1 MSRKF
6 PGGHK
11 QPSIANNWCKAVN
24 HEAASTPRIA
34 ANRLPT
40 LSMSS
45 IEEVHG
51 IRILP
56 IEIKFDSAT
65 HLNLSGVDDRKTELI
80 WEFLFEGSRDVF
92 RSTPLIRWGAE
103 STCHGGS
110 QPIVRFH

>member
-6 PGGHK
+6 PGSHK

-24 HEAASTPRIA
+24 HEAAFTPRIP

-65 HLNLSGVDDRKTELI
+65 HLNLSGVNDRKTELI
-80 WEFLFEGSRDVF
+80 WEFLFEGCRDVF
-92 RSTPLIRWGAE
+92 RSTPFVCRGANKHV
-103 STCHGGS
+103 SW
-110 QPIVRFH
+110 R